1 MSKKVR
7 KNRLKILGYLESF
20 DENANRGRVLTR
32 VRLIRIAINLSWK
45 VYEIRW
51 IRMAITIVRW
61 VKLMI
66 GMIEI
71 SNRIRSAIH
80 HEDV

>member
-51 IRMAITIVRW
+51 IRMAITMVRS

>member
-45 VYEIRW
+45 VHEIRW
-51 IRMAITIVRW
+51 IRMAITMVRS